1 MIPLY
6 VIIPILPEGGFPMD
20 QTYVFMTDSD
30 SDLPFHLKEQYDIPV
45 VYMPYALDGKEY
57 FDDLGQMLDHK
68 SYYDMMRNGAA
79 PVTSALN
86 EASYFEYFEPIL
98 KDGKDLLFVA
108 FSSKLSCTLQ
118 AVYSAREK
126 LLEQY
131 PGRKF
136 IVVDTLR
143 ISGPQTLL
151 VLKAHEMYRAGKS
164 IEDVAEWLE
173 ANKLRAQA
181 YFIVDDLKY
190 LKRGGRISAT
200 AATVGTMLDLKP
212 IISEA
217 ADGTLTANDKI
228 RGRKKAIAFIVD
240 KMLEYAPDPAE
251 SPLIVL
257 NADSIEDAERTKA
270 LVEQKLP
277 GANVMVENVG
287 PVIGAHAGPGTIALC
302 FIGSKPLA

>member
-1 MIPLY
+1 
-6 VIIPILPEGGFPMD
+6 MD
-20 QTYVFMTDSD
+20 QNYVFMTDSD

-68 SYYDMMRNGAA
+68 SYFDMMRNGAV

-86 EASYFEYFEPIL
+86 EATYLDYFEPIL
-98 KDGKDLLFVA
+98 KEKDLLFVA

-126 LLEQY
+126 LLEKY
-131 PGRKF
+131 PERKF
-136 IVVDTLR
+136 TVVDTLR
-143 ISGPQTLL
+143 ISGPMTLL
-151 VLKAHEMYRAGKS
+151 VLKAHEMYRAGKPMD
-164 IEDVAEWLE
+164 EVAAWLE

-190 LKRGGRISAT
+190 LKRGGRISPA

-212 IISEA
+212 IIMEA
-217 ADGTLTANDKI
+217 ADGTLTSNDKI

-240 KMLEYAPDPAE
+240 KMLEFAPDPAE
-251 SPLIVL
+251 SPIIVL
-257 NADSIEDAERTKA
+257 NADIPEDAARVKA

-277 GANVMVENVG
+277 GANVMIENVG
-287 PVIGAHAGPGTIALC
+287 PVIGAHAGPGTLALC
-302 FIGSKPLA
+302 FIGTKPTA

>member
-1 MIPLY
+1 
-6 VIIPILPEGGFPMD
+6 MD
-20 QTYVFMTDSD
+20 QNYVFMTDSD

-68 SYYDMMRNGAA
+68 SYFTAMRNGAT

-86 EASYFEYFEPIL
+86 EASYIEYFEPIL
-98 KDGKDLLFVA
+98 KEKDLLFVA

-118 AVYSAREK
+118 SVYSAREK

-131 PGRKF
+131 PERKF
-136 IVVDTLR
+136 VVVDTLR
-143 ISGPQTLL
+143 ISGPMTLL

-164 IEDVAEWLE
+164 IEEVAGWLE
-173 ANKLRAQA
+173 ENKLRAQA

-217 ADGTLTANDKI
+217 ADGTLAANDKI

-240 KMLEYAPDPAE
+240 KMLEFAPDPDE
-251 SPLIVL
+251 SPIIVL

-277 GANVMVENVG
+277 GANVLIENVG
-287 PVIGAHAGPGTIALC
+287 PVIGAHDGPGTIALC
-302 FIGSKPLA
+302 FIGTRSQA

>member
-1 MIPLY
+1 
-6 VIIPILPEGGFPMD
+6 MD

-86 EASYFEYFEPIL
+86 EASYIDYFEPIL
-98 KDGKDLLFVA
+98 RDGKDLLFVA

-131 PGRKF
+131 PDRKF
-136 IVVDTLR
+136 VVVDTLR

-151 VLKAHEMYRAGKS
+151 VLKAHEMYRAGKP
-164 IEDVAEWLE
+164 IEEVAAWLE
-173 ANKLRAQA
+173 ENKLRAQA

-277 GANVMVENVG
+277 GANVLIENVG

-302 FIGSKPLA
+302 FIGTRPIA

>member
-1 MIPLY
+1 M
-6 VIIPILPEGGFPMD
+6 E

-30 SDLPFHLKEQYDIPV
+30 SDLPFHLKQQYDIPV

-68 SYYDMMRNGAA
+68 SYFDMMRNGAA

-86 EASYFEYFEPIL
+86 EASYMDYFEPVL
-98 KDGKDLLFVA
+98 KEGKDLLFVA

-131 PGRKF
+131 PERKF
-136 IVVDTLR
+136 VVVDTLR
-143 ISGPQTLL
+143 ISGPMALL

-164 IEDVAEWLE
+164 IEEVAEWLE
-173 ANKLRAQA
+173 NNKLRAQA

-217 ADGTLTANDKI
+217 ADGTLNANDKI
-228 RGRKKAIAFIVD
+228 RGRKKALAFIVD
-240 KMLEYAPDPAE
+240 KMLEAAPDPEE
-251 SPLIVL
+251 SPIIVL
-257 NADSIEDAERTKA
+257 NADSPDDAQRAKA

-277 GANVMVENVG
+277 GANVLIENVG

-302 FIGSKPLA
+302 FIGTKVQG

>member
-1 MIPLY
+1 M
-6 VIIPILPEGGFPMD
+6 EMN
-20 QTYVFMTDSD
+20 YVFMTDSD
-30 SDLPFHLKEQYDIPV
+30 SDLPFHLKEEYDIPV

-57 FDDLGQMLDHK
+57 FDDLGQTLDYK
-68 SYYDMMRNGAA
+68 SYYDAMRNGAN

-86 EASYFEYFEPIL
+86 EAAYVDYFEPIL
-98 KDGKDLLFVA
+98 ESGKDILFVA

-118 AVYSAREK
+118 AANAAREE
-126 LLEQY
+126 LLQKY
-131 PGRKF
+131 PDRK
-136 IVVDTLR
+136 ITIVDTLS

-164 IEDVAEWLE
+164 MDEVAAWLE

-181 YFIVDDLKY
+181 YFTVDDLKY

-217 ADGTLTANDKI
+217 ADGTLSANDKI
-228 RGRKKAIAFIVD
+228 RGHKKAIAFIVD
-240 KMLEYAPDPAE
+240 KMLEFAPDPEE
-251 SPLIVL
+251 SPIIVL
-257 NADSIEDAERTKA
+257 NADCIEDAQRTKA

-277 GANVMVENVG
+277 GANVLIENVG

-302 FIGSKPLA
+302 FIGTKTQA

>member
-1 MIPLY
+1 M
-6 VIIPILPEGGFPMD
+6 E
-20 QTYVFMTDSD
+20 QNYVFMTDSD

-68 SYYDMMRNGAA
+68 SYYDMMRNGAT

-86 EASYFEYFEPIL
+86 EATYLEYFEPVL
-98 KDGKDLLFVA
+98 KEKDLLFVA

-126 LLEQY
+126 LLEKY
-131 PGRKF
+131 PERKF
-136 IVVDTLR
+136 TVVDTLR
-143 ISGPQTLL
+143 ISGPMTLL
-151 VLKAHEMYRAGKS
+151 VLKAHEMYRAGKPMD
-164 IEDVAEWLE
+164 EVAAWLE

-212 IISEA
+212 IIMEA
-217 ADGTLTANDKI
+217 ADGTLTSNDKI

-240 KMLEYAPDPAE
+240 KMLEFAPDPAE
-251 SPLIVL
+251 SPVIVL
-257 NADSIEDAERTKA
+257 NADSHDDAERVKA
-270 LVEQKLP
+270 MVEQKLP
-277 GANVMVENVG
+277 GANVLIENVG
-287 PVIGAHAGPGTIALC
+287 PVIGAHAGPGTLALC
-302 FIGSKPLA
+302 FIGTKPLA

>member
-1 MIPLY
+1 MA
-6 VIIPILPEGGFPMD
+6 
-20 QTYVFMTDSD
+20 QNYVFMTDSD

-68 SYYDMMRNGAA
+68 SYYDMMRQGAT

-86 EASYFEYFEPIL
+86 EESYLEYFEPIL
-98 KDGKDLLFVA
+98 KEKDLLFVA

-126 LLEQY
+126 LLEKY
-131 PGRKF
+131 PARKF
-136 IVVDTLR
+136 TVVDTLR
-143 ISGPQTLL
+143 ISGPMTLL
-151 VLKAHEMYRAGKS
+151 VLKAHEMYRAGKPMD
-164 IEDVAEWLE
+164 EVAGWLE
-173 ANKLRAQA
+173 ANKLRSQA

-190 LKRGGRISAT
+190 LKRGGRISAA

-217 ADGTLTANDKI
+217 PDGTLTANDKI

-240 KMLEYAPDPAE
+240 KMMEYAPDPAE
-251 SPLIVL
+251 SPIIIL
-257 NADSIEDAERTKA
+257 NAGSRDDAERAKA

-277 GANVMVENVG
+277 GARVLIENVG
-287 PVIGAHAGPGTIALC
+287 PVIGAHAGPGTIAVC
-302 FIGSKPLA
+302 FLGSRPQQ